1 MLGYEGV
8 RCGND
13 GDVCASIIHYARCVA
28 VIHNSVRLR
37 CRCKDL
43 WQGYVRVCKF
53 FFAYSSVQSDAGMI
67 KCTRQTNK
75 NAEKRQQQGRQ
86 LKAVGGL
93 WHVCGWGR

>member
-28 VIHNSVRLR
+28 VIHDSVRLR

-43 WQGYVRVCKF
+43 WQGYVRVCSF
-53 FFAYSSVQSDAGMI
+53 CVAYSSVQNDAGRI
-67 KCTRQTNK
+67 QCTSKTGM
-75 NAEKRQQQGRQ
+75 NARKRQQQSRQ
-86 LKAVGGL
+86 FKAVG
-93 WHVCGWGR
+93 V

>member
-28 VIHNSVRLR
+28 VIHDSVRLR

-43 WQGYVRVCKF
+43 WQGYVRVCSF
-53 FFAYSSVQSDAGMI
+53 CVAYSSVQNDAG
-67 KCTRQTNK
+67 TREGTGRDKTSK
-75 NAEKRQQQGRQ
+75 NAQKRQFN
-86 LKAVGGL
+86 AVG
-93 WHVCGWGR
+93 V